1 MIKSFFK
8 SRNLLKYFLS
18 FFISSLLI
26 LSSQPAHALNYLPF
40 GLRGLVNDQEA
51 MNWAKQNL
59 AQAKWSLTKSSS
71 AGDIECEPADY
82 DPQTGKNYGQ
92 DCYTITKG
100 SRGRFLRQYWTGYFK
115 YYKKDYKE
123 NAYCFVYQL
132 QERVG
137 DKAVPT
143 KYQDKHP
150 WTCWILKKN
159 LLNGKVTAIWGPMTG
174 PSSIPSNSKLEKLPF
189 KVKEYK

>member
-1 MIKSFFK
+1 MSNTALK
-8 SRNLLKYFLS
+8 SRNVLNYFVG
-18 FFISSLLI
+18 FVVSLLI
-26 LSSQPAHALNYLPF
+26 IFFVQPANAIGFPPL

-59 AQAKWSLTKSSS
+59 VQPKWSVTKSSS
-71 AGDIECEPADY
+71 AGDIECEPGDY
-82 DPQTGKNYGQ
+82 DPETGKIYGQ
-92 DCYTITKG
+92 NCYTITKG

-115 YYKKDYKE
+115 YYEKDFKE

-132 QERVG
+132 QERIG
-137 DKAVPT
+137 DKSVAT

-159 LLNGKVTAIWGPMTG
+159 LVNGKVNAIWGPMTG
-174 PSSIPSNSKLEKLPF
+174 PYSLPSNNKIVKLPF
-189 KVKEYK
+189 KVKEFK

>member
-1 MIKSFFK
+1 MI
-8 SRNLLKYFLS
+8 
-18 FFISSLLI
+18 
-26 LSSQPAHALNYLPF
+26 
-40 GLRGLVNDQEA
+40 
-51 MNWAKQNL
+51 WAKQNL
-59 AQAKWSLTKSSS
+59 VQAKWSVTKSSS

-82 DPQTGKNYGQ
+82 DPETGKNYGQ

-115 YYKKDYKE
+115 YYEKDFKE

-159 LLNGKVTAIWGPMTG
+159 LVNGKVTAIWGPMTG
-174 PSSIPSNSKLEKLPF
+174 PSSLPSSSKLAKLPF